1 MGDGK
6 LEFNQ
11 MFISQS
17 IWKTRLRDEVSKII
31 SLNERGEAMENVCSL
46 GEIIPCELKACS
58 SLRAA
63 VCMVKT
69 EKKEQKELA
78 KDSEVEGETL

>member
-1 MGDGK
+1 MEDIK

-17 IWKTRLRDEVSKII
+17 IWKMRLRDKVCKVI
-31 SLNERGEAMENVCSL
+31 SFNERGEAMENVCSL

-58 SLRAA
+58 NLRAA
-63 VCMVKT
+63 MCMVKT
-69 EKKEQKELA
+69 EKKEQEELA
-78 KDSEVEGETL
+78 KDE